1 MASKKLVIDL
11 DPKGPITF
19 TRAIK
24 IPTGDGKPLT
34 VDFDFLFRDRVEMAD
49 LLQKWDA
56 QFEKSRE
63 QVKTSADAAT
73 AEDATAPD
81 DRGDLKASAMEVIE
95 ADVDT
100 LMDFITGWNI
110 GNAEFGREN
119 LTKFVRL
126 YPGAALALVRDYRE
140 GMTQGRLGN

>member
-11 DPKGPITF
+11 DPQGPITF

-34 VDFDFLFRDRVEMAD
+34 VEFDFLFRDRVEMAE

-56 QFEKSRE
+56 QVEKARE
-63 QVKTSADAAT
+63 QVKEAVDAQIIG
-73 AEDATAPD
+73 EPAPTQE
-81 DRGDLKASAMEVIE
+81 RPDLKAATLEGIAS
-95 ADVDT
+95 DVET
-100 LMDFITGWNI
+100 LMDFIVGWQLS
-110 GNAEFGREN
+110 AEFSSDN
-119 LTKFVRL
+119 LAKFVRK
-126 YPGAALALVRDYRE
+126 YPGAPLALVRDYRE

>member
-11 DPKGPITF
+11 DPQGPITF

-34 VDFDFLFRDRVEMAD
+34 VEFDFMFRDRVAMAE

-56 QFEKSRE
+56 QVEKSRE
-63 QVKTSADAAT
+63 QVKAMVDAQTINEPAVGQ
-73 AEDATAPD
+73 ERP
-81 DRGDLKASAMEVIE
+81 DLKAATIE
-95 ADVDT
+95 GIASDVDT
-100 LMDFITGWNI
+100 MMDFIVGWQLS
-110 GNAEFGREN
+110 AEFTREN
-119 LTKFVRL
+119 LSKFITR
-126 YPGAALALVRDYRE
+126 YPGAPLTLVRDYRE